1 VRTLVGTLPPDP
13 DPVPRR
19 QRLRI
24 GVVQY
29 LREVVAESRKV
40 NMPVRS
46 EMVTYSAVTLACV
59 ASMTALMVALD
70 VFVTKGLL
78 RVLGQ

>member
-1 VRTLVGTLPPDP
+1 MRTLVGTLPPDP

-24 GVVQY
+24 GVVRY
-29 LREVVAESRKV
+29 LREVVAECRKV

-46 EMVTYSAVTLACV
+46 EVLTYSAVTLACV
-59 ASMTALMVALD
+59 TSMTALIVALD
-70 VFVTKGLL
+70 VLFAKGVL
-78 RVLGQ
+78 RIL